1 MARISWEEATWSQ
14 ILAEGVRYCQLAA
27 AHEDDGAFNVV
38 HDLQRKRIIRTPQP
52 GTAVTTILLTAAK
65 AAKYNNRTGR
75 VVEPTEGPAVKPG
88 RAAVL
93 LKNVTSALSFKLMNL
108 RVDS

>member
-38 HDLQRKRIIRTPQP
+38 HDLQRERIIRTPQP

-93 LKNVTSALSFKLMNL
+93 LKNVTSALAFKLINL